1 MATNFTK
8 IINNFIKSK
17 ISKKVKI
24 NKNTKFDDIKEFDSL
39 NFVKLIIY
47 LNKYS
52 IQVDSYKLSK
62 IKKIQDL
69 INICEKNNK

>member
-1 MATNFTK
+1 MATDFKK

-17 ISKKVKI
+17 LSKKVKI

-39 NFVKLIIY
+39 NFVRLIIY

-52 IQVDSYKLSK
+52 IKIDSYQLSK

-69 INICEKNNK
+69 VNICEKNKK

>member
-1 MATNFTK
+1 MATDFKK

-17 ISKKVKI
+17 LSKKVKI

-39 NFVKLIIY
+39 NFVRLIIY

-52 IQVDSYKLSK
+52 IKIDSYQLSK
-62 IKKIQDL
+62 INKIQDL
-69 INICEKNNK
+69 INICEKNKK